1 MSKKKKYE
9 PLPLTSDRMM
19 FDKSLL
25 NNSGLSV
32 TNNYIASFYRLYFYN
47 KLYSIIQIRGLP
59 KSINERY
66 FKNVLLTRGFLGVF
80 DTKEY
85 GVICN
90 HVSLFDYDIYY
101 NPTRMRSVGNK
112 LLHVYER
119 NIADTVTGDE
129 TDSIK
134 EKSGVLLKLS
144 PNFET
149 VLPVVYYF
157 ADLMAIAVQGLDS
170 NVLNSKLAY
179 IFACDDQKKAESF
192 KKMHEEIAN
201 GEPAVFADRNLF
213 DEDGKLK
220 VELFNKSIK
229 DTYMADKFLQLKT
242 DIENDFNSYIGL
254 TVVNTE
260 KKERLITPE
269 IELSNNNNKLIIELW
284 QKEIN
289 RGLEQCNK
297 LFSLNITCELNLNAI
312 DNTRDK
318 GVEKENVATE
328 SDKDL

>member
-1 MSKKKKYE
+1 
-9 PLPLTSDRMM
+9 M

-32 TNNYIASFYRLYFYN
+32 TNNYIASFYRLYFYD
-47 KLYSIIQIRGLP
+47 KIYSIMQIKGLP
-59 KSINERY
+59 KSIKERY
-66 FKNVLLTRGFLGVF
+66 FKNVLLTRGFLGIF

-85 GVICN
+85 GIICN
-90 HVSLFDYDIYY
+90 HVALSDYDIYY
-101 NPTRMRSVGNK
+101 DPTKMMSVGNK
-112 LLHVYER
+112 LRHVYKR
-119 NIADTVTGDE
+119 SIIDSVGSDISDNIPRYEA
-129 TDSIK
+129 
-134 EKSGVLLKLS
+134 GVLVKLS

-149 VLPVVYYF
+149 VLPIVYYF
-157 ADLMAIAVQGLDS
+157 ADLMAVAVQGLDS

-201 GEPAVFADRNLF
+201 GEPAVFADKKLF
-213 DEDGKLK
+213 DDDGKLK
-220 VELFNKSIK
+220 VELFNKSVK

-242 DIENDFNSYIGL
+242 EIENDFNSFIGL

-284 QKEIN
+284 QKEVN
-289 RGLEQCNK
+289 RCLEIANNTFGLNMK
-297 LFSLNITCELNLNAI
+297 LELNLNAI
-312 DNTRDK
+312 DDKRDR
-318 GVEKENVATE
+318 GVEKENVSTE
-328 SDKDL
+328 SNTDI